1 MAEYIFKRVNTKVN
15 TVDSSIIFREVK
27 SGLFN
32 YKKESDIIEDVFG
45 CCLYR
50 EAESVSYYNNM
61 EFFVTNYIHNNI
73 LKYTGLKVND
83 YLNLTRPERFTID
96 KVCRDKMIE
105 EQKIIE
111 ETKNKNKHQNVM
123 YDDMGLTN
131 A

>member
-1 MAEYIFKRVNTKVN
+1 MAEYIFKRVNAKVN

-27 SGLFN
+27 SGLFS
-32 YKKESDIIEDVFG
+32 YKKESDIVEDIFG

-83 YLNLTRPERFTID
+83 YLNLTRPERNTID
-96 KVCRDKMIE
+96 KVCKDKMLE
-105 EQKIIE
+105 EQRIIE

-123 YDDMGLTN
+123 YDDMGLN
-131 A
+131 

>member
-1 MAEYIFKRVNTKVN
+1 MAEYIFKRVNAKVN

-27 SGLFN
+27 SGLFS
-32 YKKESDIIEDVFG
+32 YKKESDIVEDIFG

-83 YLNLTRPERFTID
+83 YLNLTRPERNTID
-96 KVCRDKMIE
+96 KVCKDKMLE
-105 EQKIIE
+105 EQRIIE

-123 YDDMGLTN
+123 YDDMGLS
-131 A
+131 

>member
-27 SGLFN
+27 SGLFS
-32 YKKESDIIEDVFG
+32 YKKESDIVEDIFG

-83 YLNLTRPERFTID
+83 YLNLTRPERNTID
-96 KVCRDKMIE
+96 KVCKDKMLE
-105 EQKIIE
+105 EQRIIE

-123 YDDMGLTN
+123 YDDMGLS
-131 A
+131 